1 MKPARLALGAVGFLA
16 LAWIVFAMVDEPVTL
31 DLRGAELDDMV
42 YVPGGAFRVG
52 ATLQSVEAFYVDR
65 FEVTE
70 REWEGFRRAT
80 GRDPLPYWD
89 GLRRDPDDPVRYV
102 SLQDARAFARWKW
115 KDLPTNLQWERASQG
130 EGGKRFPWGDA
141 FLLAANTAELW
152 EGQVES
158 WGVTRVGTFERG
170 RSAVGAY
177 DMIGNVWEW
186 TRSRSDERLHA
197 SGIVEEGPGE
207 RYLIRGGGFDTPI
220 RGRGYLEEAVP
231 ARTRRWDLG
240 FRCTITEAAY
250 RRQERVFAA
259 IRGLGYRWGW
269 LHGLARGAAE
279 RDLVREGE
287 AALPY
292 LEQALSRAG
301 NTPWLRERIQR
312 IIERI
317 HGGS

>member
-1 MKPARLALGAVGFLA
+1 MKLGRLALGAAGLLLLVL
-16 LAWIVFAMVDEPVTL
+16 IVFAMLDEPVSL
-31 DLRGAELDDMV
+31 DLRGAELEDMV
-42 YVPGGAFRVG
+42 FVAGGAFRVG
-52 ATLQSVEAFYVDR
+52 ATLQTVEAFYVDR

-70 REWEGFRRAT
+70 REWARFRKAT
-80 GRDPLPYWD
+80 GRGPLPYWK

-102 SLQDARAFARWKW
+102 NLQDAKDFAHWKG
-115 KDLPTNLQWERASQG
+115 KELPTNLQWERASQG
-130 EGGKRFPWGDA
+130 EGGKRFPWGDG

-186 TRSRSDERLHA
+186 TRSRTDERLHVT
-197 SGIVEEGPGE
+197 GRVEEGQGD
-207 RYLIRGGGFDTPI
+207 RFIIRGGAFDTPI
-220 RGRGYLEEAVP
+220 RGRADLEEAVP

-240 FRCTITEAAY
+240 FRCVIAEAAY
-250 RRQERVFAA
+250 RRQERIFAA
-259 IRGLGYRWGW
+259 LRELGYRHGW
-269 LHGLARGAAE
+269 LHGLALKAAE
-279 RDLVREGE
+279 RDLVDEGE

-292 LEQALSRAG
+292 LEQAKQRAG
-301 NTPWLRERIQR
+301 NHPWLQERIQR

>member
-1 MKPARLALGAVGFLA
+1 MKPGRLALGAAVL
-16 LAWIVFAMVDEPVTL
+16 LVLVLIVFAMVDDPVSL
-31 DLRGAELDDMV
+31 DLRGAELEDMV
-42 YVPGGAFRVG
+42 FVPGGAFRVG
-52 ATLQSVEAFYVDR
+52 ATLRSVEAFYVDR

-70 REWEGFRRAT
+70 REWARFRKAT
-80 GRDPLPYWD
+80 GRDPLPYWN

-102 SLQDARAFARWKW
+102 SLQEARDFAHWKG
-115 KDLPTNLQWERASQG
+115 KELPTNLQWERASQG
-130 EGGKRFPWGDA
+130 EGGKRFPWGDG

-186 TRSRSDERLHA
+186 TRSRADERLHA
-197 SGIVEEGPGE
+197 SGLAEEDPGD
-207 RYLIRGGGFDTPI
+207 RYIIRGGGFDTPI
-220 RGRGYLEEAVP
+220 RGRAYLEETVP

-240 FRCTITEAAY
+240 FRCVITEASY

-259 IRGLGYRWGW
+259 VRELGYRRDW
-269 LHGLARGAAE
+269 LHRWALEAAE
-279 RDLVREGE
+279 HDLVGEGK

-292 LEQALSRAG
+292 LEQAKMRAADS
-301 NTPWLRERIQR
+301 PWLQERIQR

>member
-1 MKPARLALGAVGFLA
+1 MRFGRLALGAVGVFVVVLIA
-16 LAWIVFAMVDEPVTL
+16 FAMFEEPVSL
-31 DLRGAELDDMV
+31 DLQGAELEDMV

-52 ATLQSVEAFYVDR
+52 STLQTVEAFYVDR

-70 REWEGFRRAT
+70 RKWARFRQTT
-80 GRDPLPYWD
+80 GRDSLPYWS

-102 SLQDARAFARWKW
+102 SLQDAKDYARWKG
-115 KDLPTNLQWERASQG
+115 KELPTNLQWERASQG
-130 EGGKRFPWGDA
+130 EGGKRFPWGDG
-141 FLLAANTAELW
+141 FLLAANTSELW

-170 RSAVGAY
+170 RSDVGAY

-186 TRSRSDERLHA
+186 TRSRGGARLHV
-197 SGIVEEGPGE
+197 SSLGEEGEGE
-207 RYLIRGGGFDTPI
+207 RYVIRGGAFDTPI
-220 RGRGYLEEAVP
+220 RGREYLEEVVP

-240 FRCTITEAAY
+240 FRCVITEAAY
-250 RRQERVFAA
+250 TTQERVFAA
-259 IRGLGYRWGW
+259 VRELGYRRSW
-269 LHGLARGAAE
+269 LHGLALKAAE
-279 RDLVREGE
+279 RDLLAEGK

-292 LEQALSRAG
+292 LDRAKQRAG
-301 NTPWLRERIQR
+301 NRPWLQERIQR